1 MVDRWLSGDFYCA
14 AADDDDEEIRLQCTF
29 AKSSAYKTMRNMHEI
44 LRRVFA
50 VDEESGIILS
60 ARGDGE
66 GIVLSR
72 TPPSILLAIHS
83 SICLSTRTAVHSHI
97 HQSILQS
104 DSPINHLSVNASIRP
119 CLLVEFFPFLFH
131 VIVLIPPS
139 LRSFP
144 PLYSVADPEGEEIRS
159 WTLIQFGCRF

>member
-66 GIVLSR
+66 GVVLSR
-72 TPPSILLAIHS
+72 TPPSILLAIHLFIHTNS
-83 SICLSTRTAVHSHI
+83 CPFAHPSVHPSVRFPN
-97 HQSILQS
+97 QSL
-104 DSPINHLSVNASIRP
+104 
-119 CLLVEFFPFLFH
+119 
-131 VIVLIPPS
+131 
-139 LRSFP
+139 
-144 PLYSVADPEGEEIRS
+144 
-159 WTLIQFGCRF
+159 

>member
-1 MVDRWLSGDFYCA
+1 MGWSIDGSPGTSIAPPPTTTTRKYDYNAHSLSPLPTKQCGICMKYCEEYSPSMKNLGLFYQR
-14 AADDDDEEIRLQCTF
+14 EETEKALF
-29 AKSSAYKTMRNMHEI
+29 SHAL
-44 LRRVFA
+44 LR
-50 VDEESGIILS
+50 
-60 ARGDGE
+60 
-66 GIVLSR
+66 
-72 TPPSILLAIHS
+72 PSCWP

-104 DSPINHLSVNASIRP
+104 DSQINHLSVNASIRP

-159 WTLIQFGCRF
+159 WTLIQLGCRF